1 MDYTS
6 RLAWIEELKS
16 MPFEAVWDKYCLECG
31 VPCGISWLKEVKEYT
46 LVKEDR
52 PVEVYLGGTV
62 NFALGVQ
69 NRIKFDVPSY
79 TTKYNGDVDLMGGST
94 YLGAAYK
101 LGKNFTAGLEAG
113 VLFHNRDK
121 VGGKSDDEKIQVTIP
136 VSGVFKYY
144 YGEPK
149 VTHPYRFYNYAQ
161 VGPQFFLHRD
171 SKTIGM
177 LAGAG
182 GGIRFVM
189 GDGFRLE
196 MQVGYQ
202 MNMRRVK
209 PYDTGAYDV
218 PASNIDFKEYV
229 HIAQFGINIYLF

>member
-1 MDYTS
+1 MLLVLIALGITS
-6 RLAWIEELKS
+6 A
-16 MPFEAVWDKYCLECG
+16 EAQQRYYIPKFK
-31 VPCGISWLKEVKEYT
+31 KEKKVKEYT

-62 NFALGVQ
+62 NFALGLQ
-69 NRIKFDVPSY
+69 NHINYKDFGYSVDYRD
-79 TTKYNGDVDLMGGST
+79 DVDLMGGSA

-101 LGKNFTAGLEAG
+101 LGKHFTTGLELGA
-113 VLFHNRDK
+113 LFHDS
-121 VGGKSDDEKIQVTIP
+121 GVTIP
-136 VSGVFKYY
+136 LAGTFKYY
-144 YGEPK
+144 YGPIK
-149 VTHPYRFYNYAQ
+149 VNHPYRFYNYAQ
-161 VGPQFFLHRD
+161 VGPQFFLD
-171 SKTIGM
+171 KGSKAIGM

-189 GDGFRLE
+189 GEGFRLE

-218 PASNIDFKEYV
+218 PISGVHYNEFV
-229 HIAQFGINIYLF
+229 HIAQFGINIYMF